1 MTLGN
6 FVDFVEKFGLKDPL
20 LLTASTSQAVDPIAQ
35 RRVGLFIKAI
45 HKSRRKLLFRCLPR
59 DTLVKIHQM
68 RLVDLSVSRVDDDE
82 HFGGEI
88 CTLAIEE
95 DTRYLHLIDLIRMPL
110 LKEVES
116 GQAMLAVNDQK
127 LASGLGQITHG
138 GERSH
143 PLKA

>member
-1 MTLGN
+1 MTLSN
-6 FVDFVEKFGLKDPL
+6 FVDFIEKLRLKDPL

-35 RRVGLFIKAI
+35 GRVGLFVKAI

-59 DTLVKIHQM
+59 HALVKINQM
-68 RLVDLSVSRVDDDE
+68 RLVDLSVRRVDDHE
-82 HFGGEI
+82 HFRGEI
-88 CTLAIEE
+88 GTLAIEE
-95 DTRYLHLIDLIRMPL
+95 DTRYFHLIDLIRMPL

-116 GQAMLAVNDQK
+116 GQAMLAVNNQK